1 MIGCKDYFELL
12 SRSGI
17 EFFAGVPDS
26 LLKEFCAYTTQHAG
40 PDLDV
45 IAANEGAAVALA
57 TGHYLA
63 TGRLGMVY
71 MQNSGLGNAINP
83 LTSLVD
89 PEIYGVPML
98 LLIGWR
104 GEPGRSDEPQHVKQG
119 RVTLP
124 TLEALGIRHEIHPE
138 TLEAAASAVARAVA
152 HAQDTSSPYA
162 LVVRAGTFG
171 PYEPE
176 RESADGFEMR
186 REQAVIGVVDNL
198 TDDDVLV
205 STTGKT
211 SRELFEH
218 RAAGG
223 SGHARDFLT
232 VGSMGHAS
240 QIALG
245 IALARPERQIFCL
258 DGDGAL
264 IMHMGAL
271 ATIGTRAPANFKH
284 IVINNGA
291 HDSVGGQ
298 ATAGY
303 DIDVPAIAI
312 ACRYRE
318 ARRIERGGELAP
330 AVRWLRDV
338 PGPALLEIMTRKGA
352 RGDLGRPTV
361 APGEN
366 KRAFMENL
374 SG

>member
-1 MIGCKDYFELL
+1 MIDCKAYFDLL
-12 SRSGI
+12 ARSKI

-26 LLKEFCAYTTQHAG
+26 LLEEFCAYATDHAG
-40 PDLDV
+40 RDLDV

-57 TGHYLA
+57 AGHYLA

-89 PEIYGVPML
+89 PEIYGIPMVL
-98 LLIGWR
+98 LVGWR
-104 GEPGRSDEPQHVKQG
+104 GEPGRPDEPQHVKQG

-124 TLEALGIRHEIHPE
+124 TLEALGISHEIHPE
-138 TLEAAASAVARAVA
+138 TLEAAGAAVERAVA
-152 HAQDTSSPYA
+152 HAEGTSSPYA

-171 PYEPE
+171 PYQPQQ
-176 RESADGFEMR
+176 ESPKAYEMR
-186 REQAVIGVVDNL
+186 REQAVIGVAENL
-198 TDDDVLV
+198 ADDDVLV

-218 RAAGG
+218 RAASGA
-223 SGHARDFLT
+223 GHARDFLT

-245 IALARPERQIFCL
+245 IALARPGRQVFCL

-264 IMHMGAL
+264 IMHMGAM
-271 ATIGTRAPANFKH
+271 ATIGTRGPANFKH

-303 DIDVPAIAI
+303 GIDVPAIAS
-312 ACRYRE
+312 ACGYRA
-318 ARRIERGGELAP
+318 ARRIERRDELAP
-330 AVRWLRDV
+330 AVLWLRDA

-352 RGDLGRPTV
+352 RPDLGRPTI

-366 KRAFMENL
+366 KRAFMKNL
-374 SG
+374 SR